1 MPQFFTCYILGGNKL
16 FDKLSDTTKKRKE
29 KQEAKVKE
37 VAALFLKG
45 EMKQK
50 LNQERNLVF
59 QYQCSKY
66 YRNIARKLLKCRVQ

>member
-1 MPQFFTCYILGGNKL
+1 MWEERKKTMPQFITCYILGGNKL
-16 FDKLSDTTKKRKE
+16 FDKLSDMTKKRKE

-59 QYQCSKY
+59 
-66 YRNIARKLLKCRVQ
+66 